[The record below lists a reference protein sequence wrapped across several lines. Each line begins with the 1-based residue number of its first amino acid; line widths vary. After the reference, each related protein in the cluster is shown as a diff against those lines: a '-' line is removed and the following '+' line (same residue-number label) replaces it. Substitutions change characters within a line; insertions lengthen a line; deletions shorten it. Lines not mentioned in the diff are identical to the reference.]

1 MCHSPLSFF
10 LFFFLMAQN
19 SEKAIKKTTNKIIKT
34 ADDSGT
40 KSLDDHKIPK
50 QQNYVNETH
59 VSDFLK
65 ALAYDPT
72 SEHISAWTDAL
83 PAVRQSTS
91 KKSKKRLIQEEAAKP
106 NGLSYSLLQYPL
118 MVTCHTLPFLSLTL
132 S

>member
-1 MCHSPLSFF
+1 MS
-10 LFFFLMAQN
+10 QY

-91 KKSKKRLIQEEAAKP
+91 KKSKKSI
-106 NGLSYSLLQYPL
+106 LLW
-118 MVTCHTLPFLSLTL
+118 
-132 S
+132 